1 MSEGPR
7 RPTGGGVRKQAGIEG
22 VRIHDLQHTYAS
34 RALVLGE
41 SLPGKLFGHT
51 QVETTARH
59 AHLAQDSVQESATR
73 IADSIAADI
82 LGDDVGAGFAIE
94 RTQ

>member
-34 RALVLGE
+34 RALALG
-41 SLPGKLFGHT
+41 
-51 QVETTARH
+51 
-59 AHLAQDSVQESATR
+59 
-73 IADSIAADI
+73 
-82 LGDDVGAGFAIE
+82 
-94 RTQ
+94 